1 MNCQKKSIILLHQ
14 TKSKDNNSNKKSKA
28 QHTDAHGVIKEIIQ
42 NHLTNIVTYA
52 IK

>member
-1 MNCQKKSIILLHQ
+1 MNCQKSIILLHQ